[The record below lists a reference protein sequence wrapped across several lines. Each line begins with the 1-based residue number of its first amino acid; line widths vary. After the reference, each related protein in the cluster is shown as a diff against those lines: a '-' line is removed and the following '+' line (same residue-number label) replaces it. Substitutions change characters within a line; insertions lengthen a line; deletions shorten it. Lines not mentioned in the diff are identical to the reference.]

1 MPDETSGQPPTGDT
15 NKPTPAQ
22 PIPSTIEQGI
32 MGQGGHDNTNQKPT
46 DTTSLAKDI
55 HWIHHATL
63 WSQIGLGLIGLGALY
78 IYNGQLSVMKGQL
91 KQIESTSAQ
100 TDRLIC
106 LYQQQLAQL
115 TKQAGDTHDLAV
127 QAKNQADRTKD
138 IAATS
143 LQQGTAAA
151 TLARVAQ
158 QSNAFTEENLR
169 AVIEPT
175 CTIERISVGENIT
188 ARCDFKNAG
197 HSVAFNARGA
207 SDAKRWQDLPDGPM
221 PVKIIEE
228 GSNLAP
234 GSESHVIYIDS
245 LPATKE
251 FLDGL
256 PELTVNDDPGN
267 ETVFFFTRLEYSS
280 LGQPHHTEI
289 CFHLTKANAGA
300 STMPEAKTGYVLRR
314 CRKWHSAD

>member
-106 LYQQQLAQL
+106 LRSEE
-115 TKQAGDTHDLAV
+115 H
-127 QAKNQADRTKD
+127 
-138 IAATS
+138 TS
-143 LQQGTAAA
+143 ELQ
-151 TLARVAQ
+151 
-158 QSNAFTEENLR
+158 
-169 AVIEPT
+169 
-175 CTIERISVGENIT
+175 
-188 ARCDFKNAG
+188 
-197 HSVAFNARGA
+197 
-207 SDAKRWQDLPDGPM
+207 
-221 PVKIIEE
+221 
-228 GSNLAP
+228 
-234 GSESHVIYIDS
+234 S
-245 LPATKE
+245 L
-251 FLDGL
+251 
-256 PELTVNDDPGN
+256 
-267 ETVFFFTRLEYSS
+267 
-280 LGQPHHTEI
+280 
-289 CFHLTKANAGA
+289 
-300 STMPEAKTGYVLRR
+300 
-314 CRKWHSAD
+314 